1 MASKRVV
8 VVGGGIA
15 GLTAVYRLQKL
26 RPDVEIT
33 LLEASNR
40 LGGKLLTEQVDGF
53 VVEGAPDSFLSRK
66 PRGIALV
73 EELGLADKIQGRR
86 PENKRTY
93 VQRHGQL
100 HDLPEGLTGLIP
112 TNLDALTNSTLLSTA
127 GVARVAEETA
137 VPVRVG
143 ADDETVA
150 SFVTRRL
157 GQEAFE
163 NLIEPLMGGIYG
175 GRADLLSLQAT
186 FPQLRQLEQRHGS
199 LLGGLTARNGA
210 AAAAHYPPFVSLRGG
225 MGTLVAALRD
235 EIAGQRV
242 CLGAKMQ
249 RVVEE
254 NGRFHVDYSDTRP
267 DRLAIADCINHVRSD
282 EYDALI
288 VATSAHVAS
297 KLVKGVEK
305 ELSCSLV
312 KIPHSSSVVVSLGFD
327 ASNLPN
333 LHGYGYVIPKAEGK
347 EVLAC
352 TWSSQKWAGRA
363 PEGQLLLRVFIG
375 RFGKDATGY
384 DDEKLLAMAR
394 DELRE
399 TLGITAVPTLTCIHR
414 WSQAMPQYTLGHLE
428 RVAAI
433 ESSVANY
440 DNLALAGAYFRG
452 VGIPDCIQSGELA
465 AEKIAQAV

>member
-33 LLEASNR
+33 LLEASDR
-40 LGGKLLTEQVDGF
+40 LGGKLLTEHVDGF

-93 VQRHGQL
+93 VQRHGEL

-143 ADDETVA
+143 SDDETVA
-150 SFVTRRL
+150 NFVTRRL

-210 AAAAHYPPFVSLRGG
+210 ASAAKYPPFVSLQGG
-225 MGTLVAALRD
+225 METLVSALQD
-235 EIAGQRV
+235 EIAGQQV
-242 CLGAKMQ
+242 CLGAGV
-249 RVVEE
+249 RRIVGE
-254 NGRFHVDYSDTRP
+254 NGRFQVEHSL
-267 DRLAIADCINHVRSD
+267 DRHDQVMPD

-288 VATSAHVAS
+288 VATPAHVAS
-297 KLVKGVEK
+297 KLVRGVEE
-305 ELSCSLV
+305 ELSCSLE

-352 TWSSQKWAGRA
+352 TWSSQKWAERA
-363 PEGQLLLRVFIG
+363 PDGKMLLRVFIG

-384 DDEKLLAMAR
+384 DDEKLLAMAQA
-394 DELRE
+394 ELRE
-399 TLGITAVPTLTCIHR
+399 TLGITAVPTLTRIHR
-414 WSQAMPQYTLGHLE
+414 WPQAMPQYTLGHLE

-433 ESSVANY
+433 ENCVAQY

-465 AEKIAQAV
+465 AEKIAKSV